1 MTDQGVDLKAL
12 IYITPKEGILDPQGL
27 TVGKALKNLGMKG
40 IAGVRFGKYI
50 ELDLPGKSKKE
61 AEKLAQDACNRLLV
75 NPHIESFRF
84 ELTEGT

>member
-1 MTDQGVDLKAL
+1 MKAL

-27 TVGKALKNLGMKG
+27 TVEKALQNLGMKEV
-40 IAGVRFGKYI
+40 AGVRFGKYI
-50 ELDLPGKSKKE
+50 ELDLPGTSKKE
-61 AEKLAQDACNRLLV
+61 AKKLTQDACNRLLA